1 MLALVKV
8 TPPTVL
14 VVVDASSMRVNVAG
28 TWQQDGATA
37 GWQSPDG
44 AYKVV
49 AVSTFVVP
57 NGQVTVGSPS
67 YAIDGQLNVTET
79 YATQAAPVVV
89 PQSISR
95 RQYYQQCV
103 VMGWITQAEANAL
116 ATTMTIP
123 ASILAFINNLPV
135 GQRFAATFFILMEP
149 VYYRNNTFLNSLW
162 TAGGVTSQM
171 DAFFEAAAQL

>member
-1 MLALVKV
+1 
-8 TPPTVL
+8 
-14 VVVDASSMRVNVAG
+14 
-28 TWQQDGATA
+28 
-37 GWQSPDG
+37 
-44 AYKVV
+44 
-49 AVSTFVVP
+49 
-57 NGQVTVGSPS
+57 
-67 YAIDGQLNVTET
+67 
-79 YATQAAPVVV
+79 
-89 PQSISR
+89 
-95 RQYYQQCV
+95 